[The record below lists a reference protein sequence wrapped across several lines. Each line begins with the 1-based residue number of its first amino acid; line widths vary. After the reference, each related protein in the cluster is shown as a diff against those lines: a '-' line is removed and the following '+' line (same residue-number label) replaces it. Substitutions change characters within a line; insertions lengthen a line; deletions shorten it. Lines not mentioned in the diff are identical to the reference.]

1 MSSMVTADVP
11 YGFDIQS
18 PAFLADPYPF
28 YARLRAEAPVAYTDP
43 RVLVSRYGD
52 IAAMLRDPRFGRAGF
67 ESFMYNVFG
76 PGPLFESFRRSMLF
90 LDPPDHTRLRGLAN
104 RAFTPRAVE
113 RLRATIRMLVDGL
126 LNDLGA
132 EGGGDLVTTFA
143 YPLPMQ
149 VICELLGVPPD
160 DREEFRTWTDAIGRS
175 LQFTTM
181 TPEILAAGNEAADRL
196 TEYFRSLVAERRVTP
211 QDDLLG
217 ALIAAEDET
226 GRLSEDELLATA
238 ILLFVA
244 GHETTVNLIANGTL
258 ALLRHP
264 DQWRLLHDDSS
275 LVRSAVEELLRY
287 ESPVQF
293 VSRVALTDVEVRGV
307 QIPAGTVVAMINGS
321 ANRDPDRFSDPD
333 RLDIRRADN
342 QHLSFAAGPHYC
354 LGAALARVEGEIA
367 FAALVQRFPNLE
379 LATETVTWRQ
389 NIVLRGVQSLPV
401 VC

>member
-1 MSSMVTADVP
+1 MSSVVTADVP

-18 PAFLADPYPF
+18 PSFLADPYPF
-28 YARLRAEAPVAYTDP
+28 YARLRAEAPVAFLNP
-43 RVLVSRYGD
+43 RFMVSRYED
-52 IAAMLRDPRFGRAGF
+52 VASMLRDPRFGRAGF
-67 ESFMYNVFG
+67 DAFMQQVFG

-90 LDPPDHTRLRGLAN
+90 LDPPDHTRLRGLAT

-113 RLRATIRMLVDGL
+113 RLRITIQTLVDHL
-126 LNDLGA
+126 LDDLGA
-132 EGGGDLVTTFA
+132 DGGGDLVSRFA

-175 LQFTTM
+175 LQFTTI
-181 TPEILAAGNEAADRL
+181 TPEILADGNEAADRL
-196 TEYFRSLVAERRVTP
+196 TEYFRSLVAERRIQP
-211 QDDLLG
+211 RDDLLG
-217 ALIAAEDET
+217 GLIAAEDET

-264 DQWRLLHDDSS
+264 DQWQLLRDDPSLARL
-275 LVRSAVEELLRY
+275 AVEELLRY

-293 VSRVALTDVEVRGV
+293 VSRVAMTDAEVGGV
-307 QIPAGTVVAMINGS
+307 LIPAGVVAAMITGS
-321 ANRDPDRFSDPD
+321 ANRDPDRFPDPD
-333 RLDIRRADN
+333 RLDIRRADI

-367 FAALVQRFPNLE
+367 FSALVRRFPNLR
-379 LATETVTWRQ
+379 LATDTVTWRK

-401 VC
+401 IC